1 MFSRVSWVIN
11 FGYFFR
17 EINVGNEHIAQN
29 HFNLTDFFAY
39 KKKMKIKI
47 FLVKIKLSN
56 AK

>member
-1 MFSRVSWVIN
+1 MFSRVFLVIN